1 MISSVRERTD
11 PNAPKPEP
19 YRVNILVYISSE
31 GRRTETSY
39 FKNVSKAIA
48 GSGIVI
54 KPIEKGDKCGLNDVI
69 NELLKKEQQRK
80 RSKALWPAIEKK
92 AKCDSKFQR
101 CLNSLRSGHTLS
113 QADQD
118 YVEKVMP
125 ELRIEGD
132 FQAAKESGYSEGDYY
147 FAVVDR
153 DKETHT
159 EIDLRNC
166 QKICEDHQYRLCL
179 TNPCF
184 EFYLLMHLEDLSSYD
199 EATLAQIKE
208 NKRVSSHHS
217 FVSNRLSQLAHHA
230 KTITERTF
238 RQNYLDNYPKA
249 KQQLSQLASDFESLL
264 NNIGSNVPTIFD
276 TVGIDIGQDAKP
288 NQ

>member
-1 MISSVRERTD
+1 
-11 PNAPKPEP
+11 
-19 YRVNILVYISSE
+19 
-31 GRRTETSY
+31 
-39 FKNVSKAIA
+39 
-48 GSGIVI
+48 
-54 KPIEKGDKCGLNDVI
+54 
-69 NELLKKEQQRK
+69 
-80 RSKALWPAIEKK
+80 
-92 AKCDSKFQR
+92 
-101 CLNSLRSGHTLS
+101 
-113 QADQD
+113 
-118 YVEKVMP
+118 MP